1 MKYTKDTII
10 FDLDGTLLNSAKGV
24 KNSFM
29 HAFKKFGIK
38 ENKKNLDKFIGP
50 PLSYSFGQYLKGE
63 DIDKAVSVFSEFYVS
78 KGYKQSRLYKGTLKM
93 LKVLKKNGFKLY
105 VATSKQEFIA
115 KQILHDLKADIFFD
129 GIYGA
134 DLKSQRLSK
143 EAVLTYAILKTD
155 MKINN
160 AILIGDTLYDK
171 EGADALGMDC
181 AFVLYGYGKKE
192 DLAKLNGL
200 FYASKPSQIPLFFK

>member
-24 KNSFM
+24 KNSFI

-63 DIDKAVSVFSEFYVS
+63 DIDKAVSVFSDFYVS
-78 KGYKQSRLYKGTLKM
+78 KGYKQSSLYKGTLKM
-93 LKVLKKNGFKLY
+93 LKTLKDNDFKLF

-115 KQILHDLKADIFFD
+115 RQILKDLKADKYFD

-134 DLKSQRLSK
+134 DLKTQRLSK
-143 EAVLTYAILKTD
+143 EAVLTYAILKADIKTD
-155 MKINN
+155 N
-160 AILIGDTLYDK
+160 AILIGDTFYDK
-171 EGADALGMDC
+171 EGADALGMNC

-192 DLAKLNGL
+192 DLFKLNGL